1 MNMTIDSTRW
11 ASHTSLVHLQLDVQ
25 RLRSDFVLGAEK
37 DVLAAD
43 RAAVQDSRRVLNVH
57 RAALIDVTV

>member
-1 MNMTIDSTRW
+1 MTITSSPW
-11 ASHTSLVHLQLDVQ
+11 MSHISLVHLHTDVQ
-25 RLRSDFVLGAEK
+25 RLRADFVAGAEEQII
-37 DVLAAD
+37 AAD